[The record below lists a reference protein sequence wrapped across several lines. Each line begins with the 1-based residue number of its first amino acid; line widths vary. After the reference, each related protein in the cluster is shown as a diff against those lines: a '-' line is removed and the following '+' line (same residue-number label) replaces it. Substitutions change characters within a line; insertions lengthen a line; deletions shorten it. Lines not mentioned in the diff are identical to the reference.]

1 MVDVV
6 GNGDAIHIGRWHAV
20 LSKRNPCTF
29 VYLYLRSLLSDGFVV
44 LELQIW
50 PHINIR
56 RFVLPFFKY
65 NLERFPL
72 PHSPLKFGNRA
83 QGCRQFGRQPSHD
96 LENWAGARDDTNERG
111 SLTGFMLRGGHKTKT
126 LLPP

>member
-1 MVDVV
+1 MPFTSAD
-6 GNGDAIHIGRWHAV
+6 GM
-20 LSKRNPCTF
+20 LSCRREIP
-29 VYLYLRSLLSDGFVV
+29 VPSYIYLRSLLSDGFVV

-111 SLTGFMLRGGHKTKT
+111 SLTGGSCLVADIRQRRC
-126 LLPP
+126 